1 MTESKGPSTWASAKM
16 LDLGPPPQILHHVPC
31 PQGSQLAKG
40 VDPLT
45 RMAARPR
52 PLHTPTQLSS
62 AAGGFAVTTGSPPQH
77 PFTPLL
83 VKQDSAF
90 PWREPALQPLFSGL
104 MFQVGPNLRVEQA
117 ANGHSAPPRTQF
129 QTQGW
134 AWPNQSQQLAEGYRT
149 RNAE

>member
-16 LDLGPPPQILHHVPC
+16 LDLGPPPQILQHVPC

-90 PWREPALQPLFSGL
+90 PWREPAPPAPVLRPYVPGGAQPQGGAGSQWAQCTPQNTVPDPGMGL
-104 MFQVGPNLRVEQA
+104 A
-117 ANGHSAPPRTQF
+117 
-129 QTQGW
+129 
-134 AWPNQSQQLAEGYRT
+134 QSESTAS
-149 RNAE
+149 